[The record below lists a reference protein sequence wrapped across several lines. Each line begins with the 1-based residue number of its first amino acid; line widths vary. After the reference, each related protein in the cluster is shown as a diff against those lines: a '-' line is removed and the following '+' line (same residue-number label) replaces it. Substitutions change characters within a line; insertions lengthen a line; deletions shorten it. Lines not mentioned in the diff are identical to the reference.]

1 MDSALLTGA
10 DADGLSVLHVAN
22 GIALRVLQRDEGY
35 FQVAH
40 GFFRECLVL
49 CRDIVEKTVLRQ
61 VDFVTA
67 LFEGD
72 TKDLLVFY
80 GCRRIIWVY
89 LDDIV
94 CSLALLL
101 QDFKRLGGES
111 RGNDAIAHLAFDE
124 QGCCLVADVG
134 KRNEIA
140 V

>member
-35 FQVAH
+35 FQVTH
-40 GFFRECLVL
+40 SFFRECLVL